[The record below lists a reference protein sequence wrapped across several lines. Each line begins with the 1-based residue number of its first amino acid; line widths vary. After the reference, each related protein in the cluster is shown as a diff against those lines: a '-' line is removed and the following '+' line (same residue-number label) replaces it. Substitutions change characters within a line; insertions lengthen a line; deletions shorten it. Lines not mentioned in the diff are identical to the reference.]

1 MKEITC
7 DIIKDLLPSYVDHI
21 CSEDSRHL
29 IEEHIDRCE
38 QCRTRLKLMEGTELT
53 DEQGEQNRI
62 TYLRKIKRH
71 YQKGII
77 SLVLLTLMLICVSLL
92 MVYSHALIRSMYII
106 FPLSLIA
113 AYGLMPDNPLTDRR
127 SKASGVFAVS
137 SIAVSILMMVYYA
150 VPVFRWQ
157 IPAGKAEIS
166 PFGIPLHETG
176 PYLEKRLVLMAA
188 AQLGIFVL
196 SNMMIFCGY
205 RIHKSIY
212 GLTLTGFWLTTGYIC
227 TLHQMTTVEG
237 LYRLLAVTTVCLIV
251 EGILFSVAAHIFV
264 QKIHL
269 HA

>member
-1 MKEITC
+1 MC
-7 DIIKDLLPSYVDHI
+7 LGA
-21 CSEDSRHL
+21 R
-29 IEEHIDRCE
+29 
-38 QCRTRLKLMEGTELT
+38 
-53 DEQGEQNRI
+53 
-62 TYLRKIKRH
+62 
-71 YQKGII
+71 
-77 SLVLLTLMLICVSLL
+77 
-92 MVYSHALIRSMYII
+92 
-106 FPLSLIA
+106 
-113 AYGLMPDNPLTDRR
+113 
-127 SKASGVFAVS
+127 
-137 SIAVSILMMVYYA
+137 VYYA
-150 VPVFRWQ
+150 VLVFRWQ

-176 PYLEKRLVLMAA
+176 SYLEKRLVLMAA